1 MKNMPEQ
8 SQQFLFEPSVRCL
21 GARVQHRFIQC
32 ARFVAQFALMTSL
45 LVSASLS
52 AAQDFLAPE
61 QAFAFSARMRDASTI
76 ELSFRIADGY
86 YMYRDKISV
95 AADGATLGKFDIPRG
110 KIKFDPNFGKELET
124 FRHQLNLTIPV
135 QASGPFSLKVTSQ
148 GCADQGLCYP
158 PMDSQARLSPNTTNN
173 PSVNAQASNGVG
185 AGTTSITQLIGK
197 NNNDSSAIDRGGDET
212 TAGASGSSSPIA
224 NQMSQIQTSL
234 ASGRLLLI
242 LPLFLLL
249 GLGLSFT
256 PCVLPMVP
264 ILSFIIAGE
273 GAASSR
279 RRGLLLAL
287 AYSLGMAIVYT
298 ALGVAAGL
306 IGEGLSAALQS
317 PLVLTSFAI
326 LMAVMALSMFDLYQ
340 LQVPT
345 SLQLA
350 LTRLSERQR
359 GGKFIGV
366 FVMGAISALIVG
378 PCVAAPLAGALVYI
392 SQTRDVV
399 IGGSALFAMAA
410 GMSLPLLL
418 VGASAGSLLPK
429 AGAWMQTVK
438 VFFGVLMLALAVW
451 MVSSLIPAWLLMGAW
466 GLLALGYGASLLRV
480 KTLGWRAH
488 LLGALFVVLGSVQW
502 LGAATGGRDPW
513 SPLAHWRG
521 QAHQA
526 TAFTRV
532 RNNAELDQALANTG
546 DRHVMLDFYADWCVS
561 CIEMEKLTFTDP
573 AVKAKL
579 DQMLLL
585 QVDVTAN
592 SADDK
597 ALLKRFGLFG
607 PPGILF
613 FDATGREISSARVI
627 GFQAASDFLRSIE
640 HAEQAAK

>member
-1 MKNMPEQ
+1 MPEQ
-8 SQQFLFEPSVRCL
+8 SQQFLFEPSARCL

-32 ARFVAQFALMTSL
+32 ARFVTQFALMTSL

-52 AAQDFLAPE
+52 TAQDFLAPE

-86 YMYRDKISV
+86 YMYRDKISLT
-95 AADGATLGKFDIPRG
+95 ADGATLGKFDLPRG
-110 KIKFDPNFGKELET
+110 KIKFDPNFDKELET
-124 FRHQLNLTIPV
+124 FRHQLSLTIPV
-135 QASGPFSLKVTSQ
+135 QASGPFRLKVTSQ
-148 GCADQGLCYP
+148 GCADKGLCYP
-158 PMDSQARLSPNTTNN
+158 PMDSVVQLSPNAINN
-173 PSVNAQASNGVG
+173 SGVNAQASNGAG
-185 AGTTSITQLIGK
+185 NTTTAGTTLIGK
-197 NNNDSSAIDRGGDET
+197 NNNDGSANERIGDET
-212 TAGASGSSSPIA
+212 THGSFGSSSPIA
-224 NQMSQIQTSL
+224 NQMTQIQASL

-242 LPLFLLL
+242 LPLFFLL

-279 RRGLLLAL
+279 RRGFLLAL

-317 PLVLTSFAI
+317 PLLLTTFAI

-410 GMSLPLLL
+410 GMSMPLLL

-438 VFFGVLMLALAVW
+438 IFFGVLMLALAVW
-451 MVSSLIPAWLLMGAW
+451 MVSSLIPAWLLMVVW
-466 GLLALGYGASLLRV
+466 GLLAVGYGASLLRV
-480 KTLGWRAH
+480 KTLGWLAR
-488 LLGALFVVLGSVQW
+488 LLGLLFVVLGSAQW
-502 LGAATGGRDPW
+502 LGAATGARDPW

-526 TAFTRV
+526 TAFSRV
-532 RNNAELDQALANTG
+532 RNNAELDQVLANTSG
-546 DRHVMLDFYADWCVS
+546 RRVMLDFYADWCVS

-592 SADDK
+592 AAEDK

-613 FDATGREISSARVI
+613 FDETGREIASARVI

-640 HAEQAAK
+640 HVEQVAK